1 MLPKTESE
9 MFSKSLVG
17 QMVLMIM
24 LEENVPDWDVPPI
37 LDRDGNKWILMAIF
51 LVEDDAVFIGDVDAE
66 GIPMI
71 DDDPYGVFAEVDDTT
86 KDIWDLR
93 VRRGLIKKSDD
104 YYYLGSFLARYALSN
119 TDWRYIFPAELY
131 NSKFAKSAI
140 NYQQVL

>member
-1 MLPKTESE
+1 

-104 YYYLGSFLARYALSN
+104 FDYLGGFLARYALSN

>member
-1 MLPKTESE
+1 

-17 QMVLMIM
+17 QMILMIM
-24 LEENVPDWDVPPI
+24 PLHPDYVAVGWQDL

-51 LVEDDAVFIGDVDAE
+51 LVEEDAVFIGDEDAE

-71 DDDPYGVFAEVDDTT
+71 DDNPYGVFAEVNDTT

-104 YYYLGSFLARYALSN
+104 YDDLGDFLSRYIIERN
-119 TDWRYIFPAELY
+119 DWRYIFPAELY

>member
-51 LVEDDAVFIGDVDAE
+51 LVEEDAVFIGDVDAE

-71 DDDPYGVFAEVDDTT
+71 DDNPYGVFAEVNDTT

-104 YYYLGSFLARYALSN
+104 YDDLGGFMSQYTIDRN
-119 TDWRYIFPAELY
+119 DWRYIFPAELY

>member
-51 LVEDDAVFIGDVDAE
+51 LVEEDAVFIGDEDAE

-71 DDDPYGVFAEVDDTT
+71 DDNPYGVFAEVNDTT

-104 YYYLGSFLARYALSN
+104 YDDLGDFLSRYIIERN
-119 TDWRYIFPAELY
+119 DWRYIFPTAPECHR
-131 NSKFAKSAI
+131 
-140 NYQQVL
+140 VWR

>member
-104 YYYLGSFLARYALSN
+104 YDDLGDFLSRYVIERN
-119 TDWRYIFPAELY
+119 DWRYIFPAELY

>member
-104 YYYLGSFLARYALSN
+104 YDYLGSFLARYALSN

>member
-1 MLPKTESE
+1 

-104 YYYLGSFLARYALSN
+104 YDYLGSFLARYALSN